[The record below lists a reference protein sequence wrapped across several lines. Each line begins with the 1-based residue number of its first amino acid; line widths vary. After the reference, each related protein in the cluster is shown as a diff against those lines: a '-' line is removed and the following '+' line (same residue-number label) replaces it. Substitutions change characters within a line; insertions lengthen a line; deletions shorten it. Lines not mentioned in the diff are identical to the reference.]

1 MEESSRPERGGNC
14 TDRIPEM
21 SPLTSPLI
29 PQQKLRYCD
38 YYGQMS
44 YADLQVF
51 EAACA
56 AGTADPHTS
65 YDISAAAA

>member
-1 MEESSRPERGGNC
+1 
-14 TDRIPEM
+14 M
-21 SPLTSPLI
+21 SPLPSPLI
-29 PQQKLRYCD
+29 PQQKLRYSD

-44 YADLQVF
+44 YADFQVF

-56 AGTADPHTS
+56 AGTAHPHAS